1 MTSTARRVCV
11 LREASHVAAPTHQVC
26 GRGLEMADVVDE
38 LVLEMADVVNE
49 LLLEMADEVDELLF
63 EV

>member
-26 GRGLEMADVVDE
+26 GRGLEMADVV
-38 LVLEMADVVNE
+38 NE